1 MYFPPQLTIG
11 GMGNVVA
18 PPAGSVAEPPQKMDT
33 ISVHVVRES
42 RLW

>member
-1 MYFPPQLTIG
+1 MYFSPQLTIG
-11 GMGNVVA
+11 MGSVIA